1 MFIAIL
7 TLLSALSIS
16 GVAAYYSII
25 GLATIFPGA
34 FWPVVI
40 MGSVLEAG
48 KLVCASWLY
57 RNWKRTN
64 ILLRSYLFFA
74 VIVLIM
80 VTSMGIFGFLS
91 KAHLQNEFA
100 DGSVQQKIELINSQI
115 KTQESIITRQQEIIN
130 RAFGKDTSTTVRL
143 NQLNERLRQLDK
155 EVEAYTSQGTGV
167 FKGDNVKKGLAV
179 KESQKE
185 ERAQIQNEIR
195 QLTNKS
201 TASTQD
207 AENKIAQS
215 QQKITDLISQRD
227 PLVSEKLKLEAEIG
241 PIKYIAALA
250 VDFGW
255 SDKVD
260 ANSAVRWVII
270 VLIFVFDPLA
280 VLMLVAANQ
289 SFIRK
294 FPVKEDP
301 PEEIIDLEKP
311 DLDPP
316 PAPTTEDPAVTQWN
330 SMIDRMNELAA
341 KEREANNKKL
351 EDTVKEWQTKLDQF
365 NEKVEKPK
373 GKDIEIVQLKD
384 KDKKEDTVTYDL
396 GNAISNKQQDDV
408 VKVEFKLE
416 EKQNAKEE
424 KEDHKKNSEEHQQEV
439 GIAEKIEEAMEQ
451 ERIKPDLTEVIEP
464 SEVVLQPVKA
474 KTGMLGQVLVDKK
487 SKKPILTLPANDFER
502 KGMLNKFHQ
511 EHGKFEDVSDVE
523 LKKERDETNRKKF
536 LEDVGITE
544 QDAKQH
550 PSITRSRMSFFQD
563 YIDDV
568 LRGDTEAENLP
579 PEIAKTVAVL
589 LSDYDNPE
597 IIEPAT
603 PNTAVEQTGLNTMTT
618 EELAEHFADDP
629 KTEDRDMTDEELDSL
644 LDGFKEEPEGEFDV
658 VIRGG
663 KKIKVPKKGYVQN
676 AEQDANTTWGKIK
689 ELDIEEPEKNELDL
703 PTLESVAED
712 TIPEVTDGINI
723 EQKLPA
729 EKIAKH
735 KNKMLSDE
743 EYRQKIEDRI
753 NDLITKIE
761 SGETKLEQLTPEDQK
776 VIIELLNKN

>member
-1 MFIAIL
+1 MFIALL

-34 FWPVVI
+34 FIPVVL

-57 RNWKRTN
+57 RNWKNTN
-64 ILLRSYLFFA
+64 LFLRSYLFFA
-74 VIVLIM
+74 VVVLSI

-143 NQLNERLRQLDK
+143 NQLNQRLTQLDK

-227 PLVSEKLKLEAEIG
+227 PLVAEKLKLEAEIG

-270 VLIFVFDPLA
+270 ILIFVFDPLA

-294 FPVKEDP
+294 FPVMEDP

-316 PAPTTEDPAVTQWN
+316 PTPITPQPIVTDPTNDWKSKLDTFNQKIQKEDNRPLQVVIDEGETPEVKAWNQMITGAVAKAKEEEQKSTVTQV
-330 SMIDRMNELAA
+330 IEQVDA
-341 KEREANNKKL
+341 KQQLDEFHAEHGNYEDIEEEIESVTVEEALKL
-351 EDTVKEWQTKLDQF
+351 PESESVQTPIQ
-365 NEKVEKPK
+365 EEVREKPK
-373 GKDIEIVQLKD
+373 PETVQ
-384 KDKKEDTVTYDL
+384 Y
-396 GNAISNKQQDDV
+396 KQNDEQDDSTIFN
-408 VKVEFKLE
+408 KI
-416 EKQNAKEE
+416 QAK
-424 KEDHKKNSEEHQQEV
+424 
-439 GIAEKIEEAMEQ
+439 
-451 ERIKPDLTEVIEP
+451 KPEYTEVIEP
-464 SEVVLQPVKA
+464 EAKFEPEEIKADLTNFNKEIDKMLTQKA
-474 KTGMLGQVLVDKK
+474 KYEEALIKAEQMK
-487 SKKPILTLPANDFER
+487 R
-502 KGMLNKFHQ
+502 KNEITQ
-511 EHGKFEDVSDVE
+511 EQYRESAR
-523 LKKERDETNRKKF
+523 KKE
-536 LEDVGITE
+536 
-544 QDAKQH
+544 
-550 PSITRSRMSFFQD
+550 
-563 YIDDV
+563 
-568 LRGDTEAENLP
+568 
-579 PEIAKTVAVL
+579 
-589 LSDYDNPE
+589 
-597 IIEPAT
+597 
-603 PNTAVEQTGLNTMTT
+603 
-618 EELAEHFADDP
+618 
-629 KTEDRDMTDEELDSL
+629 
-644 LDGFKEEPEGEFDV
+644 EG
-658 VIRGG
+658 
-663 KKIKVPKKGYVQN
+663 
-676 AEQDANTTWGKIK
+676 
-689 ELDIEEPEKNELDL
+689 
-703 PTLESVAED
+703 
-712 TIPEVTDGINI
+712 
-723 EQKLPA
+723 
-729 EKIAKH
+729 
-735 KNKMLSDE
+735 SDE
-743 EYRQKIEDRI
+743 
-753 NDLITKIE
+753 
-761 SGETKLEQLTPEDQK
+761 
-776 VIIELLNKN
+776 

>member
-1 MFIAIL
+1 MFIALL

-34 FWPVVI
+34 FIPVVL

-57 RNWKRTN
+57 RNWKQTN
-64 ILLRSYLFFA
+64 VLLRSYLFFA
-74 VIVLIM
+74 VIVLSI

-115 KTQESIITRQQEIIN
+115 KTEESIITRQQEIIN

-195 QLTNKS
+195 SLTNKS

-215 QQKITDLISQRD
+215 QQKITDLISKRD
-227 PLVSEKLKLEAEIG
+227 PLVAEKLKLEAEIG

-270 VLIFVFDPLA
+270 ILIFVFDPLA

-294 FPVKEDP
+294 FPVREDP
-301 PEEIIDLEKP
+301 PREIIDLEKP

-316 PAPTTEDPAVTQWN
+316 PAPTRPDTPATEDPAVTQWN
-330 SMIDRMNELAA
+330 SMITKMNELATR
-341 KEREANNKKL
+341 EREANNKRL
-351 EDTVKEWQTKLDQF
+351 EDTVKQWQLKLDQF

-373 GKDIEIVQLKD
+373 PK
-384 KDKKEDTVTYDL
+384 
-396 GNAISNKQQDDV
+396 
-408 VKVEFKLE
+408 KVEIIPL
-416 EKQNAKEE
+416 KEE
-424 KEDHKKNSEEHQQEV
+424 KENENLVSYNLGKVLSDVTKDKVVKVDFKVDQKAEPSISQQIEKEMDEE
-439 GIAEKIEEAMEQ
+439 
-451 ERIKPDLTEVIEP
+451 RTRPNFTEVIEP
-464 SEVVLQPVKA
+464 ESSITQPK
-474 KTGMLGQVLVDKK
+474 KNKIGLIGQHIIDKK
-487 SKKPILTLPANDFER
+487 SKAVILPLPKDEFER
-502 KGMLNKFHQ
+502 TGMLNKLHQ
-511 EHGKFEDVSDVE
+511 QHGKFQDISDEE
-523 LKKERDETNRKKF
+523 LKLERDASNVQKF
-536 LEDVGITE
+536 LDDVGITE
-544 QDAKQH
+544 EDAKDH
-550 PSITRSRMSFFQD
+550 PPITRSRMGFFED
-563 YIDDV
+563 YIDDIK
-568 LRGDTEAENLP
+568 RGDTVAENLP
-579 PEIAKTVAVL
+579 PDIAKTCAVL
-589 LSDYDNPE
+589 LSDYKNPDV
-597 IIEPAT
+597 IEPAT
-603 PNTAVEQTGLNTMTT
+603 PNTAVQQTGLSTMTP
-618 EELAEHFADDP
+618 EELKEQFAIEP
-629 KTEDRDMTDEELDSL
+629 EIEDRDITEEELDSL
-644 LDGFKEEPEGEFDV
+644 LEGTEVASDDEYDI
-658 VIRGG
+658 VISGG
-663 KKIKVPKKGYVQN
+663 KKIKVPKQKYEQN
-676 AEQDANTTWGKIK
+676 AEQNESSRWKKIK
-689 ELDIEEPEKNELDL
+689 ELDLPEPEKNVLDL
-703 PTLESVAED
+703 PPLQSADNDEIIELAD
-712 TIPEVTDGINI
+712 AIQPEI
-723 EQKLPA
+723 KLPK
-729 EKIAKH
+729 ENIAKH
-735 KNKMLSDE
+735 KNKMLSDDQ
-743 EYRQKIEDRI
+743 YREKIETRI
-753 NDLITKIE
+753 NNLITKLE
-761 SGETKLEQLTPEDQK
+761 SGEIELKDLTPEDQK
-776 VIIELLNKN
+776 VIIELLNEK